1 MNGFDYYLI
10 KTSSNV
16 NVNHLTNSAKS
27 GSQVVKV
34 QRAAEKSG
42 NKISKSQAAMLI
54 AMGVG
59 VGVTGTLVYKQHK
72 EKKRAL
78 RT

>member
-1 MNGFDYYLI
+1 MNSFDYYLI
-10 KTSSNV
+10 KTSNLSV
-16 NVNHLTNSAKS
+16 EHLVDSAKS
-27 GSQVVKV
+27 GSSVTQV

-72 EKKRAL
+72 DKKRAL

>member
-1 MNGFDYYLI
+1 MNGFDYYLV
-10 KTSSNV
+10 KTSNV
-16 NVNHLTNSAKS
+16 DHLINSAKS
-27 GSQVVKV
+27 GNTKVQVQSV

-59 VGVTGTLVYKQHK
+59 VGATGALVYKQHK

-78 RT
+78 RS